1 MRKEMTNVSWNL
13 FRLNL
18 QSLKPYR
25 QPLSYAYRQPRTAYS
40 QLVSNPLARSG
51 GVLRGQLTSKPVRLF
66 ARSFIP
72 SLKSSSKP
80 LSKWAALASGLG
92 LTAAAFGFGYHR
104 FKSGGVDESSLPP
117 EALELLKS
125 LKEGLLGL
133 LFTQAFCEK
142 EPDSGAKKKGK
153 RTAHYEET
161 LGSSKDD
168 QQSDAQE
175 KTKKKKSKDDSA
187 SFDYGEFFKL
197 IYNEKFYF
205 LAAVAV
211 S

>member
-1 MRKEMTNVSWNL
+1 MSREMSSVSWNL

-25 QPLSYAYRQPRTAYS
+25 QPLNYAYRQPRVAYS
-40 QLVSNPLARSG
+40 QLVSRSAG
-51 GVLRGQLTSKPVRLF
+51 GVLRTQLLSKSF
-66 ARSFIP
+66 TRSFVP
-72 SLKSSSKP
+72 SLKSSSK
-80 LSKWAALASGLG
+80 LSFGHWAALAAGGLG
-92 LTAAAFGFGYHR
+92 LTAAAFGYAKLKKGEL
-104 FKSGGVDESSLPP
+104 DESSLPP

-133 LFTQAFCEK
+133 LFTQAHCEK
-142 EPDSGAKKKGK
+142 DPTQDAAVKTKGK

-161 LGSSKDD
+161 LGTEKEDKEPGSE
-168 QQSDAQE
+168 E
-175 KTKKKKSKDDSA
+175 KTKKKKQKADDA
-187 SFDYGEFFKL
+187 AFDYGEFFKL